1 MPVEYCKEVQTGF
14 EEIFHMSKKMKAAI
28 WALLALFLLSAG
40 FLIYIL
46 SGYGR
51 WITYMSYLQEP
62 QEIYNMEAGIIKG
75 LSEFQDGEECKITYD
90 FDNTEYP
97 DLLARYEIDKIA
109 GNGSEFE
116 KARALMNAFADRLH
130 HKSDYDNHINM
141 NAVELLEYSLDNRT
155 HGINCRAKAQ
165 ILNEMCLALGLYSR
179 KVWINPNS
187 VYDSDCHVVNEVW
200 DTELNQWVMLD
211 ITNNY
216 YWVDE
221 TGKPLSVLE
230 IREHIANQEFCSPVT
245 PDDNLKELQKSLQR
259 NYENFL
265 YIAKN
270 MVYMYYCTNNS
281 LGETENFYIIM
292 PKNCVLNESAPLI
305 LVSKESIESS
315 PFEK

>member
-1 MPVEYCKEVQTGF
+1 
-14 EEIFHMSKKMKAAI
+14 MSKKIKVAF
-28 WALLALFLLSAG
+28 WTLLVLFLLSTG

-46 SGYGR
+46 SGYGN
-51 WITYMSYLQEP
+51 WIIYMSYLQEP

-75 LSEFQDGEECKITYD
+75 LLEFQVGEDCKIAYD

-97 DLLARYEIDKIA
+97 ALLTEYGIENIA

-116 KARALMNAFADRLH
+116 KAKALMNEFADRLT
-130 HKSDYDNHINM
+130 HKSDYDNHIDM
-141 NAVELLEYSLDNRT
+141 NALALLEYSLDNRT
-155 HGINCRAKAQ
+155 HGLNCRAKAQ
-165 ILNEMCLALGLYSR
+165 ILNEMCLALGIYSR

-200 DTELNQWVMLD
+200 DTKLNQWVMLD
-211 ITNNY
+211 ITNKL

-221 TGKPLSVLE
+221 NGKPLSVLE

-245 PDDNLKELQKSLQR
+245 PDDNLKDLKKSLRQ
-259 NYENFL
+259 NYDNFL

-281 LGETENFYIIM
+281 TGETDNFYIIM
-292 PKNCVLNESAPLI
+292 PKNCSLDESAPLI
-305 LVSKESIESS
+305 LVSKKTIES
-315 PFEK
+315 PPYE